1 MTADHWWLGCLTIGP
16 VLVMANYPGPA
27 VHRFVAAVLLAV
39 LQTVVVLVAMV
50 LAAEVLPVV
59 VALLLVAVLQ
69 TVAALLVAAVLVAV
83 VFVAVLLA
91 VALLAVALLV
101 VIAVDVARI
110 AEVVQTDQVFST
122 SLSCLCYDPVW
133 IAIEVWRSSSDCSE
147 ALRSDPAV
155 LRCLA
160 ARCFAG
166 SGRLAVRSVCI
177 ASDYAVSVR

>member
-1 MTADHWWLGCLTIGP
+1 MTIGP

-50 LAAEVLPVV
+50 LAAKVLPVV
-59 VALLLVAVLQ
+59 VALLLIAVLQ
-69 TVAALLVAAVLVAV
+69 TVAALLVAAFLVAV
-83 VFVAVLLA
+83 VFVAGLLAVVLLA
-91 VALLAVALLV
+91 VVLLAVALLV

-110 AEVVQTDQVFST
+110 AEVVRTDQVFST
-122 SLSCLCYDPVW
+122 SLWCLCYDPVW
-133 IAIEVWRSSSDCSE
+133 IAIEVWRSSSDCSA
-147 ALRSDPAV
+147 ALRSNPAV
-155 LRCLA
+155 LRCSA